1 VNDARYPQVRDAGWV
16 RDECAR
22 LVAAD
27 DWYALY
33 RTAMAWRTV
42 AGGSWTPEAWLMDV
56 ASALLHRQPKTA
68 VHCCDLA
75 LTTWVERPLDRLV
88 LRGVRG
94 VLVRGAVGDPLRAI
108 DDLEAAT
115 AGPGWIADVARAV
128 LALAQ
133 EEGARSRVRRP
144 RVGPSPAF
152 TGEHRSPV
160 AAAPDPLPADGAE
173 PVTWAVLRPLLGIG

>member
-1 VNDARYPQVRDAGWV
+1 VDDPITGPDWYRA
-16 RDECAR
+16 ECAR

-33 RTAMAWRTV
+33 QTAMEWRMV
-42 AGGSWTPEAWLMDV
+42 AGGCWTPEAWLMDV

-68 VHCCDLA
+68 VHCCDMA
-75 LTTWVERPLDRLV
+75 LRTWVERPADRLV

-108 DDLEAAT
+108 DDLAAAAQGPAWIAAV
-115 AGPGWIADVARAV
+115 AGPEH
-128 LALAQ
+128 ALAEQ
-133 EEGARSRVRRP
+133 QGARSRVRTP

-152 TGEHRSPV
+152 TGEHRSAV
-160 AAAPDPLPADGAE
+160 APPEDPMPADGSE
-173 PVTWAVLRPLLGIG
+173 PGTWAVLRPLLLG